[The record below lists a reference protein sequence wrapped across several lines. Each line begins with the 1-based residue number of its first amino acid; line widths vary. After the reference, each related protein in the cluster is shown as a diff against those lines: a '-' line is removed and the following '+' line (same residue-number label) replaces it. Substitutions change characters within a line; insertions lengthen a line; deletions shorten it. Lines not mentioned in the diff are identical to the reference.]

1 MNVAEPKYCLKYCPQ
16 GSRSDDGHVS
26 LFRRLVPD
34 QDKGC
39 PDLPEMVLPE
49 RPELAFRPHNLQS
62 NQLSTPESIALY
74 DAAAR
79 ASVTEVSAIKTA
91 SSSKHHRLVTDV
103 VSTVLAR
110 NLGTF
115 SPELH
120 GI

>member
-1 MNVAEPKYCLKYCPQ
+1 MA
-16 GSRSDDGHVS
+16 
-26 LFRRLVPD
+26 LFRFSADSVPD

-79 ASVTEVSAIKTA
+79 ASVTEVSIVIQAPY
-91 SSSKHHRLVTDV
+91 RLLSTV
-103 VSTVLAR
+103 VSIVLAR
-110 NLGTF
+110 NSGNIFT
-115 SPELH
+115 
-120 GI
+120 